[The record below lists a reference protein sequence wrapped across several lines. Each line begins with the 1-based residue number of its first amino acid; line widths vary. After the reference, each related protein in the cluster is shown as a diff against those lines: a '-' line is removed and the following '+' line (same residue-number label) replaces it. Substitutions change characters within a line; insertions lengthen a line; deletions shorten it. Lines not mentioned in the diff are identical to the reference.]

1 MGALPKAE
9 ANRRYTYADYKNWE
23 LKEGERYELIRG
35 RIVPMFGAA
44 TAMPRMDIR
53 HQTVSRKIFLRLG
66 NHLEGMPYQAFYAPL
81 DVRLF
86 YKEGEG
92 DDTVVQPD
100 IMVVCDESK
109 IGDEGIRGAPDL
121 AIEIL
126 SPSNTA
132 IEMEEKRRLY
142 QDAGVREYWVVDPEN
157 KRVTV
162 YSFRDDG
169 VLTETYESADTAPVG
184 IFPGFGIALDQVFAG
199 EGT

>member
-35 RIVPMFGAA
+35 EAF
-44 TAMPRMDIR
+44 AMAGPNTR
-53 HQTVSRKIFLRLG
+53 HQIVSGRIFLQLG
-66 NHLEGMPYQAFYAPL
+66 NHLEGKPCRAFYAPF

-86 YKEGEG
+86 YDEELGED

-100 IMVVCDESK
+100 IMVVCDKNK

-121 AIEIL
+121 VIEIL

-132 IEMEEKRRLY
+132 IEMEEKRCLY
-142 QDAGVREYWVVDPEN
+142 RDAGVREYWVADPKN
-157 KRVTV
+157 NRVTV
-162 YSFRDDG
+162 YCFRG
-169 VLTETYESADTAPVG
+169 GEVLSAKTYESADTAPVG
-184 IFPGFGIALDQVFAG
+184 ILPGFGIALDRVFAG
-199 EGT
+199 